1 MVLLQRVAP
10 FLQLLLAFRLLLL
23 CPLLHFF
30 LVFKARFGVVEPL
43 LPEATEPKPD
53 LVEEARWREAEAL
66 AEASRVTL
74 RYCDW

>member
-1 MVLLQRVAP
+1 M
-10 FLQLLLAFRLLLL
+10 
-23 CPLLHFF
+23 LHFF